1 LSGEIVSVDKK
12 MLAILKA
19 IQKGDNLPKPFGKE
33 VLLLKTYVAGTKYY
47 KAKELIDSLKEG
59 TYLVFTREAKNPYDN
74 LAIMISDLDNN
85 KLGYVPKVK
94 NEIISNLMD
103 AGKNIY
109 GVIEKKEI
117 SGEYIN
123 LEIKVFLR
131 DY

>member
-1 LSGEIVSVDKK
+1 LTGEIVSVDKK
-12 MLAILKA
+12 MLAVLKA
-19 IQKGDNLPKPFGKE
+19 IQKGDNLPKPFEKE
-33 VLLLKTYVAGTKYY
+33 VLLLKTYVAGTRYY
-47 KAKELIDSLKEG
+47 KAKELIDNLKEG

-74 LAIMISDLDNN
+74 LAIMITDLDKN

-123 LEIKVFLR
+123 LEIKVFLK
-131 DY
+131 DF